1 MGAFLGLTGFF
12 GMVVTLVILCIKAF
26 KKEPK
31 MNTAIA
37 LLGFFVLFMIGFS
50 IDTKNKDEDSTMQ
63 AAENKDE
70 DSTMQAAAAVSVQ
83 EESVDRSIPEDP
95 EEDTEEKTT
104 EEITTEAVT
113 EQMAVVTTEATTEEI
128 TTEATTEEVTTE
140 ATTEAT
146 NEEITTE
153 ATTEAEQY
161 DYVLNTNTHKFH
173 YPSCKS
179 VNQMKEKN
187 KKEFHGTREE
197 VIQQGYEPCKNCNP

>member
-1 MGAFLGLTGFF
+1 MLLLYIKEGRVMGAFLGLTGFF

-63 AAENKDE
+63 AA
-70 DSTMQAAAAVSVQ
+70 AAVSVQ

-95 EEDTEEKTT
+95 EEDIEEKTT

-113 EQMAVVTTEATTEEI
+113 EQIAVVTTEATTEEI

-140 ATTEAT
+140 TTTEAT
-146 NEEITTE
+146 TEEITTE

-179 VNQMKEKN
+179 VNQMKDKN

>member
-50 IDTKNKDEDSTMQ
+50 I
-63 AAENKDE
+63 
-70 DSTMQAAAAVSVQ
+70 
-83 EESVDRSIPEDP
+83 
-95 EEDTEEKTT
+95 

-113 EQMAVVTTEATTEEI
+113 EQIAVVTTETTTEEI

-140 ATTEAT
+140 TTTEAT
-146 NEEITTE
+146 TEEITTE

-179 VNQMKEKN
+179 VNQMKDKN

>member
-12 GMVVTLVILCIKAF
+12 GMIVTLVILCIRAF

-37 LLGFFVLFMIGFS
+37 LLGCFVLFMIGFS

-63 AAENKDE
+63 AA
-70 DSTMQAAAAVSVQ
+70 AAVSFQ
-83 EESVDRSIPEDP
+83 EESVDRSIPEEP
-95 EEDTEEKTT
+95 EEDTEETTT

-113 EQMAVVTTEATTEEI
+113 EQIAVVTTETTTEEI

-140 ATTEAT
+140 TTTEAT
-146 NEEITTE
+146 TEEITTE

-179 VNQMKEKN
+179 VNQMKDKN

>member
-1 MGAFLGLTGFF
+1 MKVRASIKKRNADCKIVRRKGHLY
-12 GMVVTLVILCIKAF
+12 VIN

-63 AAENKDE
+63 AA
-70 DSTMQAAAAVSVQ
+70 AAVSVQ

-95 EEDTEEKTT
+95 EEDIEEKTT

-113 EQMAVVTTEATTEEI
+113 EQIAVVTTEATTEEI

-140 ATTEAT
+140 T
-146 NEEITTE
+146 TTE

-179 VNQMKEKN
+179 VNQMKDKN